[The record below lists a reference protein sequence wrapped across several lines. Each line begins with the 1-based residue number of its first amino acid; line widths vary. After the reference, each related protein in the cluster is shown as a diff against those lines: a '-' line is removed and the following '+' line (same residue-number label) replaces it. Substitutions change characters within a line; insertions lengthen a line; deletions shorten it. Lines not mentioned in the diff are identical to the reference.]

1 MGEAILLLRRIPE
14 KNARVH
20 LGHWDKSASGAFETR
35 GKTLGIVGYGN
46 IGSQISTLAEGLGMR
61 VVFHDVEAKLPLGNA
76 RAAGSLNELL
86 EQSDVV
92 TLHVPG
98 GKSTENIMNAETIG
112 RMRRGSIL
120 INASRG
126 AVVDIYALHQ
136 ALKSGHLAGAALDVP
151 HRTQGSGRTA
161 GQPADRPAQ
170 RDPDAA
176 HRRQHAGIAG
186 EYRPRGGR
194 EAGAL
199 PAGRHHQGRGQLP
212 RAALP
217 GARRGHAHPARAPH
231 APGALGTLDNLMAQH
246 GLNIVSQTLQT
257 KGQIGYVITDV
268 EGQVDDLV
276 MSTLRQHP
284 ITVRC
289 DRL

>member
-1 MGEAILLLRRIPE
+1 MILTPHIGGSTQE
-14 KNARVH
+14 
-20 LGHWDKSASGAFETR
+20 SQE
-35 GKTLGIVGYGN
+35 N
-46 IGSQISTLAEGLGMR
+46 IGREVA
-61 VVFHDVEAKLPLGNA
+61 
-76 RAAGSLNELL
+76 
-86 EQSDVV
+86 
-92 TLHVPG
+92 
-98 GKSTENIMNAETIG
+98 
-112 RMRRGSIL
+112 
-120 INASRG
+120 
-126 AVVDIYALHQ
+126 
-136 ALKSGHLAGAALDVP
+136 
-151 HRTQGSGRTA
+151 
-161 GQPADRPAQ
+161 
-170 RDPDAA
+170 
-176 HRRQHAGIAG
+176 
-186 EYRPRGGR
+186 

-212 RAALP
+212 RATYLE
-217 GARRGHAHPARAPH
+217 RGEGTRILHVHRN